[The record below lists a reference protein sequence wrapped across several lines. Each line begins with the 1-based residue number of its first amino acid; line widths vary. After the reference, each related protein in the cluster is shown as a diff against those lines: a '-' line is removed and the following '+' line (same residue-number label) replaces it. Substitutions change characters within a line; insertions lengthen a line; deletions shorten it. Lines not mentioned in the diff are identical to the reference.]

1 MRSTRSGGLIDPR
14 SGDLVG
20 FLQPGIPLTAV
31 FSWEVDDSV
40 KNGDD
45 IIIGL
50 FDRFAVDD
58 PRFGDTAYSTTSTA
72 RILTTIGASK

>member
-1 MRSTRSGGLIDPR
+1 
-14 SGDLVG
+14 
-20 FLQPGIPLTAV
+20 V